1 MSGSKEVKREFG
13 FLWRIIAVFMSILGA
28 ISLIKNVF
36 NKEDGLLISLVTTV
50 VSALI
55 VTIFYAVKLK
65 AALNQVVLFFICL
78 CFLMSSL
85 ITFIFDLSCKNT
97 VGAIS
102 IPLVLVLCGMWIYTG
117 FAKEEI
123 K

>member
-13 FLWRIIAVFMSILGA
+13 FLWRIIAVFMSILGV
-28 ISLIKNVF
+28 ISLIKKIF
-36 NKEDGLLISLVTTV
+36 DQGDGLIIGLVAT
-50 VSALI
+50 I
-55 VTIFYAVKLK
+55 VLTLGLTIFYSIKLK
-65 AALNQVVLFFICL
+65 AALNQSILFGVCL
-78 CFLMSSL
+78 GFLLSS
-85 ITFIFDLSCKNT
+85 ITAFVFDLSCKNI

-117 FAKEEI
+117 FVNEEI

>member
-28 ISLIKNVF
+28 ISLIKNIF
-36 NKEDGLLISLVTTV
+36 NQEDGLLISLVTTI

-55 VTIFYAVKLK
+55 MTIFYAIKLK
-65 AALNQVVLFFICL
+65 AVVNQVILFFICL
-78 CFLMSSL
+78 SFLMSSL

>member
-13 FLWRIIAVFMSILGA
+13 FLWRIIAVFMSILGTV
-28 ISLIKNVF
+28 SLIKYSF
-36 NKEDGLLISLVTTV
+36 DQEQGLLVSLVVTV
-50 VSALI
+50 VSVLA
-55 VTIFYAVKLK
+55 VTVFYVVKLK
-65 AALNQVVLFFICL
+65 AALNQAILFFICL
-78 CFLMSSL
+78 GFLMSSL
-85 ITFIFDLSCKNT
+85 IAFIFDLSCKNT

-117 FAKEEI
+117 FAKEQI